1 MPSCGRCGRRYP
13 AGELFCSA
21 DGFELLPDDGPPPAR
36 GDEHD
41 PIVGQVLGGRFRVE
55 AAIGHGGMGQVY
67 AARHE
72 VLGRRF
78 AVKVLLPS
86 LDADPRSVRRFLRE
100 ADAISRVVHPNVV
113 AMTDFGRAED
123 GRYYLVMEY
132 LDGETLARRLRRQG
146 RPAPDLAL
154 LWLGQLVAALEAAH
168 AERVVHRDLKPSN
181 LMLVPAG
188 RARELLKVLDFGLAR
203 DLSTDKTLTSR
214 RQIIGTPGYLAPEQI
229 RKEPVDERTD
239 VYAVGCIGYELLTG
253 APPFSGSMPSVLR
266 AHLEDAP
273 ARPDTEGRL
282 AEGLW
287 RVLARCLAKS
297 PDQRFPTAA
306 ALAGALESLVGERP
320 RQASDR
326 TAPPR
331 RRRSSAQRPPDP
343 REDTAPGAEP
353 GAPGNTLYLGD
364 VVADLERL
372 WQRKLVE
379 VAALHSGGG
388 VGFGEVARRLSAVQR
403 VDAEVSE
410 RETQIALLRSE
421 IEEQE
426 LAAIE
431 RAGAIRTAIGRL
443 AMQRSSCIE
452 VLDAIRRDDLE
463 ALHEWL
469 GRRGDAPGERSLL
482 DARVEVEQ
490 TLEALGRQR
499 TELEARLIE
508 VESEREQT
516 MQHRRA
522 ALHPQEERLSLLQH
536 HLRERTRELRAAL
549 DRDASSSPTPGYAKA
564 RGKLEEVEA
573 QLGSLGRGRA

>member
-1 MPSCGRCGRRYP
+1 MLD
-13 AGELFCSA
+13 E
-21 DGFELLPDDGPPPAR
+21 GPPPAR

-41 PIVGQVLGGRFRVE
+41 PIIGQLLGGRFRVE

-72 VLGRRF
+72 VLGRKF

-100 ADAISRVVHPNVV
+100 ADAVSRVVHPNVV
-113 AMTDFGRAED
+113 AMADFGRADD

-132 LDGETLARRLRRQG
+132 LDGETVARRLKRQG
-146 RPAPDLAL
+146 RPTPEVAL

-168 AERVVHRDLKPSN
+168 EKRVVHRDLKPSN

-203 DLSTDKTLTSR
+203 DLETDKTLTSK

-229 RKEPVDERTD
+229 RKETIDERSD
-239 VYAVGCIGYELLTG
+239 LYAVGCIGYELLSG
-253 APPFSGSMPSVLR
+253 APPFSGAMPKVLR

-273 ARPDTEGRL
+273 ARPAIDGRL

-287 RVLARCLAKS
+287 VVLRRCLAKA
-297 PDQRFPTAA
+297 PGERFPSAA
-306 ALAGALESLVGERP
+306 ALGGALEALVHDRGRGHLDRMRP
-320 RQASDR
+320 PDA
-326 TAPPR
+326 AR
-331 RRRSSAQRPPDP
+331 RRRSAPQSPPEA
-343 REDTAPGAEP
+343 REDTTPGAEP
-353 GAPGNTLYLGD
+353 GVPGHTLYLGD
-364 VVADLERL
+364 VVSDLERL

-379 VAALHSGGG
+379 VAGLHSGGG

-403 VDAEVSE
+403 VDAEVTE

-431 RAGAIRTAIGRL
+431 RAGAIRTAIGGL

-452 VLDAIRRDDLE
+452 LLDAIRRDDLE
-463 ALHEWL
+463 ALGEWL
-469 GRRGDAPGERSLL
+469 GRRGDVPGATSLV
-482 DARVEVEQ
+482 DARAEIER
-490 TLEALGRQR
+490 TLEALGHQR

-508 VESEREQT
+508 VEVEREQT
-516 MQHRRA
+516 VQLRRA

-536 HLRERTRELRAAL
+536 HLAERARELRAAL
-549 DRDASSSPTPGYAKA
+549 DGDVSSSPTPGYAEA
-564 RGKLEEVEA
+564 RAKLDVIEA
-573 QLGSLGRGRA
+573 ELRALGRGRA